1 MSRVGDEH
9 GAAPSPAAFWP
20 SRTVCL
26 AARCLPKGT
35 VRERYRA
42 EFLAEL
48 PDLTNR
54 QQIRHAARVLAHAG
68 TLCMT
73 VTSGET
79 LGKEETTMHTRTA
92 SRLVLCGLNLH
103 HQWRWHATE
112 DGQRY
117 RQCFRCGKDDEE
129 RNKGPHG
136 DGSPYGN
143 GMIPLG

>member
-1 MSRVGDEH
+1 
-9 GAAPSPAAFWP
+9 
-20 SRTVCL
+20 
-26 AARCLPKGT
+26 